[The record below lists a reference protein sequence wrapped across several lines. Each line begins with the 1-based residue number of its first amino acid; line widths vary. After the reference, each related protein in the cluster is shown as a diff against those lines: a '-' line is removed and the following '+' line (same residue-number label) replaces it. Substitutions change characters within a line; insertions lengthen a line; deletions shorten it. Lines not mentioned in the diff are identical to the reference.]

1 VNDVLPF
8 FFAIPDEI
16 FTFYL
21 KAEGAM
27 ALDGFDP
34 A

>member
-1 VNDVLPF
+1 V
-8 FFAIPDEI
+8 IEGEI

-27 ALDGFDP
+27 ALDGFDH